1 MWTQRNIRHGPDL
14 QEIYILFQKISE
26 VYLGKKETGLYEQCL
41 KNPDYHFTV
50 PLSEQ
55 YPIMHHY
62 IILDTDNSE
71 CPIMQKRHCR
81 GENMIWCLLFKT
93 AVSAKGVAVG
103 EMNKNWL
110 PHGQRRC
117 DRALL

>member
-1 MWTQRNIRHGPDL
+1 M
-14 QEIYILFQKISE
+14 
-26 VYLGKKETGLYEQCL
+26 
-41 KNPDYHFTV
+41 V

-71 CPIMQKRHCR
+71 CPIMQKRHCL
-81 GENMIWCLLFKT
+81 GENIIWCLLFKT
-93 AVSAKGVAVG
+93 AVSAKGVRVG

-110 PHGQRRC
+110 LHRQRRC
-117 DRALL
+117 DWARFCRIKITYPTIA